1 MSEIEFPEQTIEE
14 LQKERAENWKDAV
27 KSGLIIR
34 QRFEALRDRLDM
46 MQRGM
51 TEALEAGSVV
61 DLIFYFKRE
70 MESDVRYDRSG
81 DLVFNIAVLV
91 SGIKLW
97 DIAIDQI
104 TLCDAELSER
114 GAAREE
120 ESK

>member
-14 LQKERAENWKDAV
+14 LQKERDGNWEDLKASDA
-27 KSGLIIR
+27 IIR
-34 QRFEALRDRLDM
+34 ERFEALRDRLDM

-51 TEALEAGSVV
+51 TEALEAGSVA

-104 TLCDAELSER
+104 ILCDAELSER

>member
-97 DIAIDQI
+97 DVAIDQI